1 MSLLLKM
8 QWMVSS
14 LLRTRHCRNWRHGI
28 SSLSESSWGSIVTAT
43 ALLDPVAVKIL
54 SFMVLNWSMSKSRR
68 SSWARGQTWVSCI
81 GGRFLTIW
89 ATKET
94 TICTKCYSK
103 YFININPSNSYSR
116 SKNELLLLASFH
128 RWRNSSRERLTSSRS
143 HNEWKK
149 ESSFKLRH
157 AGSSSVLLIAPVKQ
171 SASVLMESDSVSHVN
186 IHLVNLIHIPY

>member
-1 MSLLLKM
+1 MPKEKWKSLSHVPLCDPMDGNPLG
-8 QWMVSS
+8 SS
-14 LLRTRHCRNWRHGI
+14 VHGI
-28 SSLSESSWGSIVTAT
+28 LQARILKWVAISFSRGSSW
-43 ALLDPVAVKIL
+43 P
-54 SFMVLNWSMSKSRR
+54 
-68 SSWARGQTWVSCI
+68 RGQTWVSCTA
-81 GGRFLTIW
+81 GRFLTIW

-116 SKNELLLLASFH
+116 SKNEVLLLASFH
-128 RWRNSSRERLTSSRS
+128 RWRNSTRERLTSSRS
-143 HNEWKK
+143 HNTWKK

-171 SASVLMESDSVSHVN
+171 SASVLIESDSVSHVN

>member
-1 MSLLLKM
+1 MPKEKWKSLSHVPLCDPMDGSPLG
-8 QWMVSS
+8 SS
-14 LLRTRHCRNWRHGI
+14 VHGI
-28 SSLSESSWGSIVTAT
+28 LQARILKWAAISFSRGSSW
-43 ALLDPVAVKIL
+43 P
-54 SFMVLNWSMSKSRR
+54 
-68 SSWARGQTWVSCI
+68 RGQTWVSCTA
-81 GGRFLTIW
+81 GRFLTIW

-116 SKNELLLLASFH
+116 SKNEVLLLASFH
-128 RWRNSSRERLTSSRS
+128 RWRNSTRERLTSSRS
-143 HNEWKK
+143 HNTWKK